1 MTEETT
7 QALAP
12 APAAIDEAAPAT
24 APETVTSPPDDAG
37 IEPERKHWSQRRI
50 DELTRNWRESERR
63 EQALLEMLRDRQQP
77 TPEPP
82 KPAEPARMPTL
93 ADFEYDEGRY
103 QTAFLDYATKQAE
116 AVIERRFNEREQR
129 AVEQQRQ
136 STHEE
141 RMTAYAKAR
150 PDFADR
156 ASDPTLPIS
165 QPMAA
170 VIMDSDSGPEIV
182 DWLADNREAAAKIA
196 RLPPHLAALELGRV
210 EGRLEAEKAAK
221 AAAAA
226 PPPVPSVTQ
235 APPPPPVVEDS
246 DTTLPS
252 VKASSPDSDA
262 LPDAEWMRLREKE
275 LRRQQKR

>member
-170 VIMDSDSGPEIV
+170 VIMDIDSGPEIV
-182 DWLADNREAAAKIA
+182 DWLADNREAAATIA
-196 RLPPHLAALELGRV
+196 RLPLHLAALELGRV

-235 APPPPPVVEDS
+235 APPPPPVVPEAEEADS
-246 DTTLPS
+246 GPERDPT
-252 VKASSPDSDA
+252 KMSDA
-262 LPDAEWMRLREKE
+262 EFAKWRKRQIAQ
-275 LRRQQKR
+275 RR